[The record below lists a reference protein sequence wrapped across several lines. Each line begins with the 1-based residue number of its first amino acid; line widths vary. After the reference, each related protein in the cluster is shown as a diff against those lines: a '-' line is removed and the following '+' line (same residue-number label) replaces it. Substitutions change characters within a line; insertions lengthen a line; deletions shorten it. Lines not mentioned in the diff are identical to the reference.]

1 MGKLGLIIFG
11 IRSPL
16 VVEYE
21 ETLARLGIEVSAAVS
36 VSGVPRLMARRQII
50 ELADFH
56 PAEGAMFISSAF
68 TPKRRAELVACG
80 RALGM
85 RLASALI
92 DPHAAVARSARIG
105 DGSFINAGAVIGG
118 VTMIGENVLVNR
130 ATSIGHHCLIE
141 DNVSFG
147 PGATLAGNIRVGDGA
162 MIGAGAVILP
172 DIRIG
177 AGAIVAAGSLVRQNV
192 PDETF
197 VAGNPAI
204 ERSFDPAKSWLNVE
218 DSE

>member
-1 MGKLGLIIFG
+1 MIIFG

-21 ETLARLGIEVSAAVS
+21 ETLAKLGISIVAAVS
-36 VSGVPRLMARRQII
+36 VSGTPRLMARRLIVD
-50 ELADFH
+50 LKDFR
-56 PAEGAMFISSAF
+56 AVNGAKFISSAF
-68 TPKRRAELVACG
+68 TPKRRAELVAEA
-80 RALGM
+80 RALKLH
-85 RLASALI
+85 LADALV
-92 DPHAAVARSARIG
+92 DPHAVVARSARIG
-105 DGSFINAGAVIGG
+105 HGCFINAGAIIGA

-147 PGATLAGNIRVGDGA
+147 PGVTLAGNIRIGDGA

-177 AGAIVAAGSLVRQNV
+177 ARAIVAAGSLVRQNV
-192 PDETF
+192 ADDTF
-197 VAGNPAI
+197 VAGNPAK
-204 ERSFDPAKSWLNVE
+204 ERPFDPAKSWLNVE
-218 DSE
+218 ESE

>member
-1 MGKLGLIIFG
+1 MIIFG

-21 ETLARLGIEVSAAVS
+21 ETLARLGISLVAAVS
-36 VSGVPRLMARRQII
+36 VSGVPRLMSRRMIV
-50 ELADFH
+50 ELADFR
-56 PAEGAMFISSAF
+56 PAAGALFISSAF
-68 TPKRRAELVACG
+68 TPKRRAELVADG

-85 RLASALI
+85 TLAPALI
-92 DPHAAVARSARIG
+92 DPHAVVARSARIG
-105 DGSFINAGAVIGG
+105 DGSYINAGAVIGG

-141 DNVSFG
+141 DHVSFG
-147 PGATLAGNIRVGDGA
+147 PGATLAGNIRVGAGA
-162 MIGAGAVILP
+162 MIGAGSVILP

-177 AGAIVAAGSLVRQNV
+177 TGAIVAAGSLVRQNV
-192 PDETF
+192 PDGVF
-197 VAGNPAI
+197 VAGNPAK
-204 ERSFDPAKSWLNVE
+204 ERPFDPAKSWLNVE

>member
-1 MGKLGLIIFG
+1 M
-11 IRSPL
+11 
-16 VVEYE
+16 VEYE
-21 ETLARLGIEVSAAVS
+21 ETLARLGIDVSAAVS
-36 VSGVPRLMARRQII
+36 VSGVPRLIARQLII

-85 RLASALI
+85 QLAPALV
-92 DPHAAVARSARIG
+92 DPHAVVARSARIG

-130 ATSIGHHCLIE
+130 ATSIGQHCLIE

-147 PGATLAGNIRVGDGA
+147 PGATLAGNIRVGEGA

-177 AGAIVAAGSLVRQNV
+177 TGAIIAAGSLVR
-192 PDETF
+192 
-197 VAGNPAI
+197 
-204 ERSFDPAKSWLNVE
+204 
-218 DSE
+218 